1 MEAKLEV
8 SFLPSLS
15 FSVLLCLLR
24 YPAPPSF
31 RLFICPVTKPAR
43 RLRLPQSNPPRS
55 SIRPTPI
62 KITEL
67 TVSLAPTICSPSR
80 HSHDVKRFIHFGG
93 LLVKERLVVA
103 CEGRPSRRR
112 NRGYGAFLCSDTQR
126 KERLLWITMAFDKQ
140 FEKASMLNS
149 FRVPFST
156 PEFAHYILSIL
167 RVSPWRLR
175 ALCWVR
181 RALGCDHCNA
191 SPSSV
196 ACVHPFYIH
205 SCATPV
211 RCILLLSGN

>member
-1 MEAKLEV
+1 M
-8 SFLPSLS
+8 
-15 FSVLLCLLR
+15 LLYLLR
-24 YPAPPSF
+24 YTAPSSF

-112 NRGYGAFLCSDTQR
+112 NRGYGAFSLNLHIIFFRFSGFLLGVCELSVGYDALWVATIAMLHPRQLPVYTPFISTHAQHRCDASCFFLVIERGRAQTTPPRDTTAR
-126 KERLLWITMAFDKQ
+126 ISAVA
-140 FEKASMLNS
+140 ASW
-149 FRVPFST
+149 P
-156 PEFAHYILSIL
+156 HISIPYTS
-167 RVSPWRLR
+167 VS
-175 ALCWVR
+175 
-181 RALGCDHCNA
+181 
-191 SPSSV
+191 
-196 ACVHPFYIH
+196 
-205 SCATPV
+205 
-211 RCILLLSGN
+211 